1 MNLQKQSPLF
11 LKIHKSYPLPAAPNK
26 IFQYNKLNI
35 TQKTTGSISYTQA
48 CQKFQKSLK
57 VSIKK
62 IMKCCII
69 QDFIVLLQP
78 IYINN
83 IKSNTI
89 SYLQTIY

>member
-1 MNLQKQSPLF
+1 MHNLTQ
-11 LKIHKSYPLPAAPNK
+11 PN
-26 IFQYNKLNI
+26 
-35 TQKTTGSISYTQA
+35 
-48 CQKFQKSLK
+48 QKFPISLK
-57 VSIKK
+57 VYIKK